1 MSDNLD
7 QEHLNNPINN
17 MQSESSLDEII
28 VSNETEIIIPNR
40 EKYETNKLLR
50 TFNFSDNSDG

>member
-7 QEHLNNPINN
+7 QEHLNNPIN